1 MINLKDSLRKASSF
15 IKDNEKEAP
24 APSSDVS
31 MINAQVKAATSMI
44 NRIQQGH
51 NFGIVIGLDIET
63 ALYRIAPEFKINT
76 LIQPLRE
83 TFIFKGTGINVI
95 NGIDLLQHMQDSG
108 QTEYP
113 FAIDTLP
120 VITDTQ
126 KKEVQKQLTLIF
138 NRINTVY
145 DLISN
150 ESSHSNDNSG
160 DFIKFVDELKFI
172 SQSQI

>member
-1 MINLKDSLRKASSF
+1 MINFKNTLRKASGF
-15 IKDNEKEAP
+15 IKDKEEQTQQ
-24 APSSDVS
+24 PSSDVS

-63 ALYRIAPEFKINT
+63 ALYRTAPELKINT

-95 NGIDLLQHMQDSG
+95 NGIDFLHHMQNTG

-113 FAIDTLP
+113 FEINTLP
-120 VITDTQ
+120 KVTEAQNLEI
-126 KKEVQKQLTLIF
+126 QKQLTVIF

-150 ESSHSNDNSG
+150 ESSHSNDIAR
-160 DFIKFVDELKFI
+160 DFIKFIDEIKFI
-172 SQSQI
+172 SESK

>member
-1 MINLKDSLRKASSF
+1 MISFKESLRKASSF
-15 IKDNEKEAP
+15 IKDTEVQP
-24 APSSDVS
+24 QGPSTDVS

-63 ALYRIAPEFKINT
+63 ALYRTSPELKINT

-83 TFIFKGTGINVI
+83 AFIFKGTGINVI

-108 QTEYP
+108 QIEYP
-113 FAIDTLP
+113 FSIDSLP
-120 VITDTQ
+120 AVSDTQ
-126 KKEVQKQLTLIF
+126 KAEIQKQLTVIF

-150 ESSHSNDNSG
+150 ESSHSNDNPG
-160 DFIKFVDELKFI
+160 DFIKFIDEIKFI
-172 SQSQI
+172 SQSK

>member
-1 MINLKDSLRKASSF
+1 MLSFIDNLRKHSR
-15 IKDNEKEAP
+15 INKDKKEIAQEP
-24 APSSDVS
+24 TSDIS
-31 MINAQVKAATSMI
+31 LINAQVKATTSMI

-63 ALYRIAPEFKINT
+63 ALYHSPPELKINT

-83 TFIFKGTGINVI
+83 TFIFKGTGINAI

-108 QTEYP
+108 QTDYP
-113 FAIDTLP
+113 FDIDSLP
-120 VITDTQ
+120 TISKNQ
-126 KKEVQKQLTLIF
+126 KKEIKKQLTKIF

-150 ESSHSNDNSG
+150 DSAHNNENFDI
-160 DFIKFVDELKFI
+160 FIKFIDEITIIK
-172 SQSQI
+172 QTE

>member
-1 MINLKDSLRKASSF
+1 MINLKESLRKASSF
-15 IKDNEKEAP
+15 IKDSEKDVP
-24 APSSDVS
+24 APSSDIS

-63 ALYRIAPEFKINT
+63 ALYRTAPELKINT

-95 NGIDLLQHMQDSG
+95 NGIDFLKHMQDSG

-113 FAIDTLP
+113 FGIDTLP
-120 VITDTQ
+120 IVSDTQ
-126 KKEVQKQLTLIF
+126 KAEITKQLTLIF

-150 ESSHSNDNSG
+150 ESSHSNDNPG
-160 DFIKFVDELKFI
+160 DFIKFIDEIKFI
-172 SQSQI
+172 NQTK

>member
-1 MINLKDSLRKASSF
+1 MINFKDTLRKASSF
-15 IKDNEKEAP
+15 INSAEQAQE
-24 APSSDVS
+24 PSSDVS

-63 ALYRIAPEFKINT
+63 ALYRTPPELKINT

-95 NGIDLLQHMQDSG
+95 NGIDLLKHMQNTG

-113 FAIDTLP
+113 FAIESLP
-120 VITDTQ
+120 AVSETQ
-126 KKEVQKQLTLIF
+126 KVEIQKQLTVIF
-138 NRINTVY
+138 NRISTVY
-145 DLISN
+145 DLIAN
-150 ESSHSNDNSG
+150 ESSHNNDNPG
-160 DFIKFVDELKFI
+160 DFIKFIDEIKFI
-172 SQSQI
+172 NQPK